1 MKGAAAFRTPA
12 IQGSMCLPDASKEPL
27 AEAAASC
34 TPARKAPLAPPAGK
48 LLWRLHGAAYD
59 FEPFVRSHPG
69 GELAI
74 RLAQGVD
81 DRTATNLF
89 ASYHPVGRG
98 RAWETLERFRVGAA
112 LPRPPEPSAFRA
124 EIEAMLTEHFG
135 SREPRARG
143 KLSAQNAW
151 LLAGVAAAQLVGW
164 ALWARGA
171 YAGLLLVPLFHWLL
185 AVNVSHDATHFAV
198 SRSPSLNAAL
208 AYASLPFFY
217 GPVTWYSQHVVMHHT
232 AANEV
237 DADPDLQHF
246 QPMKLHPQDV
256 RFDFPS
262 GEAHSWADYAKY
274 MAVGLHLCLAVPVA
288 AGGACT
294 AAFDAWYHDLFR
306 PTIQLPPGLARL
318 RLYRCLNL
326 LAPLLFLSALAYP
339 YLAFGGGG
347 GACAAGGR
355 GGSGD
360 PACFGFWSKSLF
372 AFAPPILS
380 SLIFAVVT
388 QVSHVQPEAQE
399 AAINQEPDFFKR
411 QARRAPRCAHHRAA
425 LRALG
430 PPADTPPFS
439 PARSA
444 PSPAP
449 RPSGAHLGGLLNGLA
464 LLELLHGRA
473 QRAVAAP
480 HAALRQLVPLPV
492 PLPKVQGGLRAA
504 RRAARAAARPPPRGA
519 DRARPHLDA
528 QPCARAQRLRAPRH
542 ARLLPKRTLTARRMP
557 RPPARPPLARA
568 DRLEARAAA
577 QGDPRGRVSRSGS
590 RVARDE
596 MGEWDAKRGA
606 SWGRRR
612 SGARARAPLILR
624 YGMG

>member
-1 MKGAAAFRTPA
+1 
-12 IQGSMCLPDASKEPL
+12 MCLPDASKEPL

-449 RPSGAHLGGLLNGLA
+449 ARQALTSVDYSTGSPFWSFFTGGLNVQSLHHTLPSVNSCHYLSLYPKYKAVCERHGVRLA
-464 LLELLHGRA
+464 QRRGLLHAAQTALAHIWTLNRA
-473 QRAVAAP
+473 RARNVCARPATRACSPSALSP
-480 HAALRQLVPLPV
+480 HAACP
-492 PLPKVQGGLRAA
+492 A
-504 RRAARAAARPPPRGA
+504 
-519 DRARPHLDA
+519 
-528 QPCARAQRLRAPRH
+528 
-542 ARLLPKRTLTARRMP
+542 
-557 RPPARPPLARA
+557 RPPARL
-568 DRLEARAAA
+568 
-577 QGDPRGRVSRSGS
+577 
-590 RVARDE
+590 
-596 MGEWDAKRGA
+596 W
-606 SWGRRR
+606 
-612 SGARARAPLILR
+612 RAPTDSKRVLLLKEILA
-624 YGMG
+624 GA